1 MAGLALHDILYIT
14 MLHIQ
19 HDMFSFEVPT
29 NICRELLHKFLKTS
43 SLARQFI
50 LPEMADQILMLLEN

>member
-1 MAGLALHDILYIT
+1 MMGQNALTGFGFHLWG
-14 MLHIQ
+14 Q

-29 NICRELLHKFLKTS
+29 IICRELLHKFLKTS

>member
-1 MAGLALHDILYIT
+1 

-29 NICRELLHKFLKTS
+29 IICRELLHKFLKTS

>member
-1 MAGLALHDILYIT
+1 
-14 MLHIQ
+14 
-19 HDMFSFEVPT
+19 MFSFQVPT

-50 LPEMADQILMLLEN
+50 LPEMADQILMLLENEEEKMRKE